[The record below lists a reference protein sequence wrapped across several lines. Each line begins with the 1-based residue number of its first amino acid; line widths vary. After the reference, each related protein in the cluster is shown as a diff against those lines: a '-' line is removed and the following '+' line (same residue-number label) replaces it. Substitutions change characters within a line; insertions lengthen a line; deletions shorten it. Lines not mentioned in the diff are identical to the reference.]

1 MPQPREDRESSYV
14 SKLISFHWM
23 VGWGLFLFFVTL
35 PILTN
40 LIIFFDPSILLLYIA
55 LFLGFGVFSYAY
67 ERRVTK
73 LSYGFWLDLDR
84 VDLKQSIQWVGY
96 SVFSSLVGLSIL
108 HLFYFGLLLDIRYG
122 INIFDEP
129 GTFWPP
135 VVLGVESAIMLPVT
149 FLIFRHLDKKYEN
162 RRKWTGQ
169 FRITK
174 KDLDKVLETSLGV
187 LNLQYSEIAEGS
199 KRRGLVPVLKIKG
212 HDISIQVHESGS
224 NSSGIVMTV
233 RSPLD
238 VSKALEL
245 QKEINSLIV
254 VD

>member
-1 MPQPREDRESSYV
+1 M
-14 SKLISFHWM
+14 
-23 VGWGLFLFFVTL
+23 GWLLSLLFSCWAINSASV
-35 PILTN
+35 
-40 LIIFFDPSILLLYIA
+40 LL
-55 LFLGFGVFSYAY
+55 
-67 ERRVTK
+67 RVAT
-73 LSYGFWLDLDR
+73 
-84 VDLKQSIQWVGY
+84 GY
-96 SVFSSLVGLSIL
+96 PL
-108 HLFYFGLLLDIRYG
+108 G